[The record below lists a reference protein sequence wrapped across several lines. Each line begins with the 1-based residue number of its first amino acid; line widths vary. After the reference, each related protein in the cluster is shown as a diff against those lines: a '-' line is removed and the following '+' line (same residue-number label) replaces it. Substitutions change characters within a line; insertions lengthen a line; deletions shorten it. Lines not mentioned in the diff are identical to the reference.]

1 MTLKI
6 DRSSGIR
13 LLIVSADERKLAFP
27 RFHFDETNLEA
38 AFVKTGRDFL
48 EFHGLPGEILMSLI
62 ERAQSLATAWADRT
76 TPQSL
81 SGKRVALIADD
92 SGWRNTTA
100 FDLGVQAMGGI
111 CVQAP
116 IKFGGLESTA
126 DLAGYLDN
134 WFDILVIRTREL
146 STLQELAS
154 FAKAP
159 VVNARTR
166 TNHPCETLGD
176 LAYIQ
181 SRRGSLEGMKVVC
194 VAPDA
199 NIFRSWVEASI
210 AMPIHVRQVYPENW
224 HITNGSALS
233 PNFAA
238 SIDMTELFDADAIIT
253 DSWPGEA
260 NEKQL
265 LDYQISTSIL
275 ERCRS
280 DVIFLPCPPVSRGKE
295 VTADA
300 MRHASCQSAAAK
312 AYLLHAQNALL
323 EWIAA

>member
-1 MTLKI
+1 MESNK
-6 DRSSGIR
+6 
-13 LLIVSADERKLAFP
+13 
-27 RFHFDETNLEA
+27 
-38 AFVKTGRDFL
+38 DFL
-48 EFHGLPGEILMSLI
+48 EFHGLPEEIILSLI
-62 ERAQSLATAWADRT
+62 GRAQSLATAWDDRRM
-76 TPQSL
+76 PQSL

-111 CVQAP
+111 CVQSP
-116 IKFGGLESTA
+116 IKFNVSEATT

-134 WFDILVIRTREL
+134 WFDILVVRTKEL
-146 STLQELAS
+146 SALKELAS
-154 FAKAP
+154 IARAA

-166 TNHPCETLGD
+166 SNYPCETLGD

-181 SRRGSLEGMKVVC
+181 SKRGTLEGMKIVG

-210 AMPIHVRQVYPENW
+210 SMPIQVRQVYPENW
-224 HITNGSALS
+224 RVKDVSLLG

-238 SIDMTELFDADAIIT
+238 STDLAELLDADVIVT
-253 DSWPGEA
+253 DSWPSEA
-260 NEKQL
+260 NEEQML
-265 LDYQISTSIL
+265 EYQISASVL
-275 ERCRS
+275 EKCRP
-280 DVIFLPCPPVSRGKE
+280 DAIFLPCPPVSRGKE

-300 MRHASCQSAAAK
+300 MRHPTCQSAAAK

-323 EWIAA
+323 EWIVT

>member
-1 MTLKI
+1 M
-6 DRSSGIR
+6 RMES
-13 LLIVSADERKLAFP
+13 
-27 RFHFDETNLEA
+27 N
-38 AFVKTGRDFL
+38 RDFL
-48 EFHGLPGEILMSLI
+48 EFHGLPKEIILSLI
-62 ERAQSLATAWADRT
+62 DRAQLLATAWDDRAM
-76 TPQSL
+76 PQSL

-111 CVQAP
+111 CVQSP
-116 IKFGGLESTA
+116 IKFNVSEATP

-134 WFDILVIRTREL
+134 WFDILVIRTKEL
-146 STLQELAS
+146 STLKELAS
-154 FAKAP
+154 IANAA

-166 TNHPCETLGD
+166 SNHPCETLGD

-181 SRRGSLEGMKVVC
+181 SKRGTLEGTKVVG

-210 AMPIHVRQVYPENW
+210 SMPIQVRQVFPENW
-224 HITNGSALS
+224 HVKDVSLLS

-238 SIDMTELFDADAIIT
+238 STDLAELWDADVIVT
-253 DSWPGEA
+253 DSWPSDA
-260 NEKQL
+260 NEEQML
-265 LDYQISTSIL
+265 EYRISTSIL
-275 ERCRS
+275 EKCRP
-280 DVIFLPCPPVSRGKE
+280 DAIFLPCPPVSREKE

-300 MRHASCQSAAAK
+300 MRHPACQSVAAK

-323 EWIAA
+323 EWIVT

>member
-1 MTLKI
+1 ME
-6 DRSSGIR
+6 SS
-13 LLIVSADERKLAFP
+13 K
-27 RFHFDETNLEA
+27 
-38 AFVKTGRDFL
+38 DFL
-48 EFHGLPGEILMSLI
+48 EFHGLPKEIILSLI
-62 ERAQSLATAWADRT
+62 GRARSLATAWDDRSM
-76 TPQSL
+76 PQSL

-111 CVQAP
+111 CVQSP
-116 IKFGGLESTA
+116 IRFNASEATA

-134 WFDILVIRTREL
+134 WFDILVVRTKEL
-146 STLQELAS
+146 STLKELAS
-154 FAKAP
+154 IARAA

-166 TNHPCETLGD
+166 SNHPCETLGD

-181 SRRGSLEGMKVVC
+181 GKRETLEGMKIVG

-210 AMPIHVRQVYPENW
+210 SMPIQVRQVYPENW
-224 HITNGSALS
+224 HVKDVSLLS

-238 SIDMTELFDADAIIT
+238 STDLAELLDADVIVT
-253 DSWPGEA
+253 DSWPNEA
-260 NEKQL
+260 NEEQML
-265 LDYQISTSIL
+265 EYQISTSVL
-275 ERCRS
+275 EKCRP

-300 MRHASCQSAAAK
+300 MRHPACQSVAAK

-323 EWIAA
+323 EWVVTSPV

>member
-1 MTLKI
+1 MESNK
-6 DRSSGIR
+6 
-13 LLIVSADERKLAFP
+13 
-27 RFHFDETNLEA
+27 
-38 AFVKTGRDFL
+38 DFL
-48 EFHGLPGEILMSLI
+48 EFHGLPVEISLSLI
-62 ERAQSLATAWADRT
+62 DRAQSLATAWHDRT
-76 TPQSL
+76 MPRSL

-116 IKFGGLESTA
+116 IKFNVHEVTA
-126 DLAGYLDN
+126 DLARYLDN

-146 STLQELAS
+146 STLKELAT
-154 FAKAP
+154 FAKAA

-166 TNHPCETLGD
+166 SNHPCETLGD

-181 SRRGSLEGMKVVC
+181 SKRGSLEGMKVAG

-199 NIFRSWVEASI
+199 NIFRSWAEASI
-210 AMPIHVRQVYPENW
+210 SMPIQVMQVYPEQW
-224 HITNGSALS
+224 HVKDASLLS

-238 SIDMTELFDADAIIT
+238 STDLAEVLDADVIVT
-253 DSWPGEA
+253 DSWPSEA
-260 NEKQL
+260 NEEQML
-265 LDYQISTSIL
+265 EYQISKSIL
-275 ERCRS
+275 EKCRS

-300 MRHASCQSAAAK
+300 MRHTACQSAAAK

-323 EWIAA
+323 EWIVA